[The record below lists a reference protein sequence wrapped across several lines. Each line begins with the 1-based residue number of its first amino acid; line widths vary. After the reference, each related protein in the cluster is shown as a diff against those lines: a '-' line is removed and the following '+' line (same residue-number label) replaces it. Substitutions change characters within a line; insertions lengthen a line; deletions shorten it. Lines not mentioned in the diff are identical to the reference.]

1 MKGISFHY
9 MQKGGNL
16 MGRKRKPV
24 INDNIERETV
34 RLTKYYQMLALNRY
48 KWENL
53 PNGIESRYI
62 EQMLFDNGECAL
74 FDHPDLG
81 LCVLRSSSRENL
93 NIYGEPTKLSL
104 TGFNEHRTVM
114 MDECIRIMNNDL
126 ALPTLPDIVYYAR
139 RMAEIDDI
147 IMQNLRQQRV
157 PYLFATNENNQYS
170 IKSLYDRMYQGEP
183 AIFVDKE
190 MLKGEPENIMVLPT
204 QAPYLVDQLQIQK
217 QEMERELLT
226 FLGINNTVEKK
237 ERLLVDE
244 TNSNNQFIKMASDI
258 GFKQRQLACEQM
270 NEMFGLNVTVKE
282 TQDEFQEEV
291 MEDGELYNGN
301 QGTSRESTD

>member
-1 MKGISFHY
+1 
-9 MQKGGNL
+9 

-24 INDNIERETV
+24 INANIEIETT
-34 RLTKYYQMLALNRY
+34 RLINHYQMLALNRY

-53 PNGIESRYI
+53 PKGIESRYI
-62 EQMLFDNGECAL
+62 EQMLYDNGECAM

-93 NIYGEPTKLSL
+93 NIYGEPTKLTL

-114 MDECIRIMNNDL
+114 MDECVRIMNNDL
-126 ALPTLPDIVYYAR
+126 GLPTLPNIVYYAR

-157 PYLFATNENNQYS
+157 PYLFATDENNS
-170 IKSLYDRMYQGEP
+170 FSMKSLYDRMYQGEP
-183 AIFVDKE
+183 AIFIDKE
-190 MLKGEPENIMVLPT
+190 MLKGEPENVMVIPT
-204 QAPYLVDQLQIQK
+204 TAPYLVDKLQIQK

-226 FLGINNTVEKK
+226 FLGINNTLEKK

-258 GFKQRQLACEQM
+258 GFKQRQLACEQI
-270 NEMFGLNVTVKE
+270 NEMFGLNVRVVE
-282 TQDEFQEEV
+282 TQDEFQSEV
-291 MEDGELYNGN
+291 MNDGELYNGN
-301 QGTSRESTD
+301 PRTDE

>member
-1 MKGISFHY
+1 
-9 MQKGGNL
+9 
-16 MGRKRKPV
+16 MGRKRKAV
-24 INDNIERETV
+24 VNDNIVQETA
-34 RLTKYYQMLALNRY
+34 RLTKHYQMLALNRY

-62 EQMLFDNGECAL
+62 EQMLYDNGECAM

-93 NIYGEPTKLSL
+93 NIYGAPTKLSL
-104 TGFNEHRTVM
+104 SGFNEHRTVM

-126 ALPTLPDIVYYAR
+126 GLPTLPNIVYYAR

-157 PYLFATNENNQYS
+157 PYLFATDESNS
-170 IKSLYDRMYQGEP
+170 FSMKSLYDRMYQGEP
-183 AIFVDKE
+183 AIFVDKD
-190 MLKGEPENIMVLPT
+190 MLKGQPENVMVIPT
-204 QAPYLVDQLQIQK
+204 IAPYLVDKLQIQK

-226 FLGINNTVEKK
+226 FLGINNTLEKK

-258 GFKQRQLACEQM
+258 GFKQRQLACEKM
-270 NEMFGLNVTVKE
+270 NEMFGLNVRVVE
-282 TQDEFQEEV
+282 TQDEFECEV
-291 MEDGELYNGN
+291 MDDGELYD
-301 QGTSRESTD
+301 GTQRTTE

>member
-1 MKGISFHY
+1 MLSFHH

-24 INDNIERETV
+24 INDNIERETI

-62 EQMLFDNGECAL
+62 EQMLFDNGECAM

-81 LCVLRSSSRENL
+81 LCVMRSSSRENL

-104 TGFNEHRTVM
+104 SGFNEHRTVM
-114 MDECIRIMNNDL
+114 MDECVRIINNDL

-157 PYLFATNENNQYS
+157 PYLFATDENNS
-170 IKSLYDRMYQGEP
+170 FSMKSLYDRMYQGEP
-183 AIFVDKE
+183 AIFIDKE
-190 MLKGEPENIMVLPT
+190 MLKGEPENIMVIPT
-204 QAPYLVDQLQIQK
+204 TAPYLVDKLQIQK

-226 FLGINNTVEKK
+226 FLGINNTLEKK

-258 GFKQRQLACEQM
+258 GFKQRQLACEQI
-270 NEMFGLNVTVKE
+270 NEMFGLNVRVIE
-282 TQDEFQEEV
+282 TQDEFEMEV
-291 MEDGELYNGN
+291 SNDGELYNDN
-301 QGTSRESTD
+301 QRMSE

>member
-1 MKGISFHY
+1 
-9 MQKGGNL
+9 

-24 INDNIERETV
+24 INDNIERETI

-48 KWENL
+48 KWENV

-114 MDECIRIMNNDL
+114 IDECIRIMNNDL

-183 AIFVDKE
+183 AIFIDGD

-204 QAPYLVDQLQIQK
+204 QAPYLVDQLQTQK

-226 FLGINNTVEKK
+226 FLGINNTLEKK

-270 NEMFGLNVTVKE
+270 NEMFGLNVRVIE

-291 MEDGELYNGN
+291 MEDGKLYNGN
-301 QGTSRESTD
+301 QGTDGESAD

>member
-1 MKGISFHY
+1 
-9 MQKGGNL
+9 

-24 INDNIERETV
+24 INDAIERETI
-34 RLTKYYQMLALNRY
+34 RLTNHYQMMALNRY

-62 EQMLFDNGECAL
+62 EQMLYDNGECAM

-93 NIYGEPTKLSL
+93 NIYGEPTKLTV

-114 MDECIRIMNNDL
+114 MDECVRILNNDL
-126 ALPTLPDIVYYAR
+126 GLPTHTDILYYAR

-157 PYLFATNENNQYS
+157 PYLFATNENNQFS

-183 AIFVDKE
+183 AIFIDGD

-204 QAPYLVDQLQIQK
+204 QAPYLVDQLQLQK

-226 FLGINNTVEKK
+226 FLGINNTIEKK

-244 TNSNNQFIKMASDI
+244 TNSNNQYIKMASDL
-258 GFKQRQLACEQM
+258 GYKQRQLACEQI
-270 NEMFGLNVTVKE
+270 NKMFGLNVSVSE
-282 TQDEFQEEV
+282 TQDEFQQEV
-291 MEDGELYNGN
+291 IDDGELYDGN
-301 QGTSRESTD
+301 TSDDR

>member
-1 MKGISFHY
+1 
-9 MQKGGNL
+9 

-24 INDNIERETV
+24 INDNIERETI
-34 RLTKYYQMLALNRY
+34 RLTKHYQMMALNRY

-62 EQMLFDNGECAL
+62 EEMLYDNGECAM

-93 NIYGEPTKLSL
+93 NIYGEPTKLTV

-114 MDECIRIMNNDL
+114 MDECVRILNNDL
-126 ALPTLPDIVYYAR
+126 ALPTLPNIAYYAR
-139 RMAEIDDI
+139 RMAEVDDI
-147 IMQNLRQQRV
+147 ILQNLRQQRV
-157 PYLFATNENNQYS
+157 PYIFATDENNAFS
-170 IKSLYDRMYQGEP
+170 MKALYDRIYQGEA

-190 MLKGEPENIMVLPT
+190 MLKGEPENIMVIPT
-204 QAPYLVDQLQIQK
+204 LAPYLVDKLQIQK

-226 FLGINNTVEKK
+226 FLGINNTLEKK

-270 NEMFGLNVTVKE
+270 NERFGLNVRVVE
-282 TQDEFQEEV
+282 TQDEMNEEV
-291 MEDGELYNGN
+291 EQDGKLYYGN
-301 QGTSRESTD
+301 QGDDEPTTH

>member
-1 MKGISFHY
+1 
-9 MQKGGNL
+9 

-34 RLTKYYQMLALNRY
+34 RLTKHYQMLALNRY

-62 EQMLFDNGECAL
+62 EEMLYDNGECAM

-114 MDECIRIMNNDL
+114 MDECVRIMNNDL
-126 ALPTLPDIVYYAR
+126 ALPTLPNIVYYAR

-157 PYLFATNENNQYS
+157 PYLFATDENNAFS
-170 IKSLYDRMYQGEP
+170 MKSLYDRMYQGEP
-183 AIFVDKE
+183 SIFIDKE
-190 MLKGEPENIMVLPT
+190 MLKGEPENIMVIPT
-204 QAPYLVDQLQIQK
+204 VAPYLVDKLQIQK

-226 FLGINNTVEKK
+226 FLGINNTLEKK
-237 ERLLVDE
+237 ERLIVDE

-258 GFKQRQLACEQM
+258 GFKQRQLACEQI
-270 NEMFGLNVTVKE
+270 NEMFGLNVRVIE
-282 TQDEFQEEV
+282 TQDEFQQEV
-291 MEDGELYNGN
+291 MDDGELYNGN
-301 QGTSRESTD
+301 KGND

>member
-1 MKGISFHY
+1 
-9 MQKGGNL
+9 

-24 INDNIERETV
+24 INDNIERETI
-34 RLTKYYQMLALNRY
+34 RLTKYYQMMALNRY

-62 EQMLFDNGECAL
+62 EEMLYDNGECAM

-93 NIYGEPTKLSL
+93 NIYGEPTKLMLS
-104 TGFNEHRTVM
+104 GFNEHRTIM
-114 MDECIRIMNNDL
+114 MDECVRILNNDL
-126 ALPTLPDIVYYAR
+126 ALPTLQHIVYYAR

-157 PYLFATNENNQYS
+157 PYLFATDENNGLTM
-170 IKSLYDRMYQGEP
+170 KTLYDRIYQGEA
-183 AIFVDKE
+183 AIFIDKE
-190 MLKGEPENIMVLPT
+190 MLKGEPENIMVIPT
-204 QAPYLVDQLQIQK
+204 LAPYLVDKLQIQK

-226 FLGINNTVEKK
+226 FLGINNTLEKK

-270 NEMFGLNVTVKE
+270 NERFGLNVRVIE
-282 TQDEFQEEV
+282 TQDEMKEEV
-291 MEDGELYNGN
+291 ERDGELYHGN
-301 QGTSRESTD
+301 QGDDEPTAH

>member
-1 MKGISFHY
+1 
-9 MQKGGNL
+9 

-24 INDNIERETV
+24 INDNIELETA
-34 RLTKYYQMLALNRY
+34 RLTKHYQMLALNRY

-62 EQMLFDNGECAL
+62 EQMLYDNGECAM

-114 MDECIRIMNNDL
+114 MDECVRIMNNDL
-126 ALPTLPDIVYYAR
+126 GLPTLPNIVYYAR

-157 PYLFATNENNQYS
+157 PYLFATDESNS
-170 IKSLYDRMYQGEP
+170 FSMKSLYDRMYQGEP
-183 AIFVDKE
+183 AIFVDKD
-190 MLKGEPENIMVLPT
+190 MLKGQPENVMVIPT
-204 QAPYLVDQLQIQK
+204 PAPYLVDKLQIQK

-226 FLGINNTVEKK
+226 FLGINNTLEKK

-258 GFKQRQLACEQM
+258 GFKQRQLACEKM
-270 NEMFGLNVTVKE
+270 NEMFCLNVRVVE
-282 TQDEFQEEV
+282 TQDEFEEEV
-291 MEDGELYNGN
+291 MDDGELYD
-301 QGTSRESTD
+301 GTQRTAE

>member
-1 MKGISFHY
+1 
-9 MQKGGNL
+9 

-24 INDNIERETV
+24 VNDNIERETI
-34 RLTKYYQMLALNRY
+34 RLTKHYQMLALNRY
-48 KWENL
+48 RWENL

-62 EQMLFDNGECAL
+62 EEMLYDNGECAM

-93 NIYGEPTKLSL
+93 NIYGEPTKLTLS
-104 TGFNEHRTVM
+104 GFNEHRTVM
-114 MDECIRIMNNDL
+114 MDECVRIMNNDL
-126 ALPTLPDIVYYAR
+126 ALPTLSNIVYYAR

-157 PYLFATNENNQYS
+157 PYLFATDDNNS
-170 IKSLYDRMYQGEP
+170 FSLKTLYDRMYQGEP

-204 QAPYLVDQLQIQK
+204 QAPYLVDKLQIQK

-226 FLGINNTVEKK
+226 FLGINNTLEKK

-244 TNSNNQFIKMASDI
+244 TNSNNQLIKMASDI
-258 GFKQRQLACEQM
+258 GFKQRQLACEQL
-270 NEMFGLNVTVKE
+270 NKMFGLNVNVIE
-282 TQDEFQEEV
+282 TQDEYEKEV
-291 MEDGELYNGN
+291 IGVGEPYNGN
-301 QGTSRESTD
+301 PSDDR

>member
-1 MKGISFHY
+1 
-9 MQKGGNL
+9 
-16 MGRKRKPV
+16 MGRKPKPV
-24 INDNIERETV
+24 INDNIERETI

-62 EQMLFDNGECAL
+62 EQMLYDNGECAM

-93 NIYGEPTKLSL
+93 NIYGEPTKLTV

-114 MDECIRIMNNDL
+114 MDECVRILNNDL
-126 ALPTLPDIVYYAR
+126 GLPTLEHIVYYAR

-157 PYLFATNENNQYS
+157 PYLFATDENNALS
-170 IKSLYDRMYQGEP
+170 MKTLYNRIYQGEP
-183 AIFVDKE
+183 AIFIDKE
-190 MLKGEPENIMVLPT
+190 MLKGEPENIMVIPT
-204 QAPYLVDQLQIQK
+204 LAPYLVDKLQIQK

-226 FLGINNTVEKK
+226 FLGINNTLEKK
-237 ERLLVDE
+237 ERLIVDE

-258 GFKQRQLACEQM
+258 GFKQRQLACQQM
-270 NEMFGLNVTVKE
+270 NEMFGLNIRVIE
-282 TQDEFQEEV
+282 TQDEMKEEV
-291 MEDGELYNGN
+291 EQDGELYNGN
-301 QGTSRESTD
+301 QRDDESTTD

>member
-1 MKGISFHY
+1 
-9 MQKGGNL
+9 

-62 EQMLFDNGECAL
+62 EQMLFDNGECAM

-104 TGFNEHRTVM
+104 TGFNEHLTVM
-114 MDECIRIMNNDL
+114 MDECVRIMNNDL
-126 ALPTLPDIVYYAR
+126 ALSSLPDILYYSR

-157 PYLFATNENNQYS
+157 PYLLATNENNHFS
-170 IKSLYDRMYQGEP
+170 IKTLYDRMYQGEP

-190 MLKGEPENIMVLPT
+190 MLKGEPENIMVLPV
-204 QAPYLVDQLQIQK
+204 QAPYLVDKLQIQK

-226 FLGINNTVEKK
+226 FLGINNTLEKK
-237 ERLLVDE
+237 ERLIVDE
-244 TNSNNQFIKMASDI
+244 TNANNQFIKMASDI

-270 NEMFGLNVTVKE
+270 NEMFGLNVRVVE
-282 TQDEFQEEV
+282 TQDEFESEV
-291 MEDGELYNGN
+291 VDGGALYTRP
-301 QGTSRESTD
+301 QRDDVQSID

>member
-1 MKGISFHY
+1 
-9 MQKGGNL
+9 

-34 RLTKYYQMLALNRY
+34 RLSKYYQMLALNRY

-62 EQMLFDNGECAL
+62 EQMLYDNGECAM

-114 MDECIRIMNNDL
+114 MDECVRIMNNDL
-126 ALPTLPDIVYYAR
+126 GLPTLPNIIYYAR

-157 PYLFATNENNQYS
+157 PYLFATDENNS
-170 IKSLYDRMYQGEP
+170 FSMKALYDRMYQGEP
-183 AIFVDKE
+183 AIFIDKE
-190 MLKGEPENIMVLPT
+190 MLKGEPENIMVIPT
-204 QAPYLVDQLQIQK
+204 TAPYLVDKLQIQK

-226 FLGINNTVEKK
+226 FLGINNTLEKK
-237 ERLLVDE
+237 ERLLQDE
-244 TNSNNQFIKMASDI
+244 TNSNNQFIKMSSDI

-270 NEMFGLNVTVKE
+270 NAMFGLNVRVIE
-282 TQDEFQEEV
+282 TQDEFESEV
-291 MEDGELYNGN
+291 MDDGKLYNGN
-301 QGTSRESTD
+301 QGNDESTVD

>member
-1 MKGISFHY
+1 
-9 MQKGGNL
+9 

-24 INDNIERETV
+24 INDNVERETI
-34 RLTKYYQMLALNRY
+34 RLTKHYQMLALNRY

-62 EQMLFDNGECAL
+62 EQMLYDNGECAM

-114 MDECIRIMNNDL
+114 MDECVRIMNNDL
-126 ALPTLPDIVYYAR
+126 GLPSQENILYYAR

-157 PYLFATNENNQYS
+157 PYLFATDSNNALS
-170 IKSLYDRMYQGEP
+170 MKLLYAEMYQGEP

-190 MLKGEPENIMVLPT
+190 MLNGQPENIMILPT
-204 QAPYLVDQLQIQK
+204 QTPYLVDKLQIQK

-226 FLGINNTVEKK
+226 FLGINNTLEKK
-237 ERLLVDE
+237 ERLLQDE
-244 TNSNNQFIKMASDI
+244 TNSNNQFIKMSSDI
-258 GFKQRQLACEQM
+258 GFKQRQLACKLM
-270 NEMFGLNVTVKE
+270 NEKYGLNVRVIE
-282 TQDEFQEEV
+282 TQDELQSEV
-291 MEDGELYNGN
+291 MNDGEVYDDNLRDGEK
-301 QGTSRESTD
+301 SVD

>member
-1 MKGISFHY
+1 
-9 MQKGGNL
+9 

-62 EQMLFDNGECAL
+62 EQMLFDNGECAM
-74 FDHPDLG
+74 FDHPDFG
-81 LCVLRSSSRENL
+81 LTVLRSSSRENL
-93 NIYGEPTKLSL
+93 NIYGEPTKLTL

-114 MDECIRIMNNDL
+114 MDECVRIMNNDL

-157 PYLFATNENNQYS
+157 PYLFATDENNAFS
-170 IKSLYDRMYQGEP
+170 MKSLYDRIYQGEP

-204 QAPYLVDQLQIQK
+204 QSPYLVDKLQLQK

-226 FLGINNTVEKK
+226 FLGINNTLEKK

-282 TQDEFQEEV
+282 TQDEFQEV
-291 MEDGELYNGN
+291 MDDGELYSGIENN
-301 QGTSRESTD
+301 

>member
-1 MKGISFHY
+1 
-9 MQKGGNL
+9 

-24 INDNIERETV
+24 VNENIERETV
-34 RLTKYYQMLALNRY
+34 RLTKHYQMLALNRY
-48 KWENL
+48 RWENL

-62 EQMLFDNGECAL
+62 EEMLYDNGECAM

-93 NIYGEPTKLSL
+93 NIYGEPTKLTL

-114 MDECIRIMNNDL
+114 MDDCVRIMNNDL
-126 ALPTLPDIVYYAR
+126 ALPTLPNIVYYAR

-157 PYLFATNENNQYS
+157 PYLFATDENNS
-170 IKSLYDRMYQGEP
+170 FSMKALYDRIYQGEP
-183 AIFVDKE
+183 AIFIDKE
-190 MLKGEPENIMVLPT
+190 MLKGEPENIMVIPT
-204 QAPYLVDQLQIQK
+204 VSPYLVDKLQIQK

-226 FLGINNTVEKK
+226 FLGINNTLEKK
-237 ERLLVDE
+237 ERLIVDE

-258 GFKQRQLACEQM
+258 GFKQRQLACQQM
-270 NEMFGLNVTVKE
+270 NEMFGLNVRVFE
-282 TQDEFQEEV
+282 TQDEFEEEV
-291 MEDGELYNGN
+291 TDDGELYNDG
-301 QGTSRESTD
+301 QRLSE

>member
-1 MKGISFHY
+1 
-9 MQKGGNL
+9 
-16 MGRKRKPV
+16 MGRKRKAV
-24 INDNIERETV
+24 VNDNIVQETA
-34 RLTKYYQMLALNRY
+34 RLTKHYQMLALNRY

-62 EQMLFDNGECAL
+62 EQMLYDNGECAM

-81 LCVLRSSSRENL
+81 LCILRSSSRENL

-114 MDECIRIMNNDL
+114 MDDCVRIMNNDL
-126 ALPTLPDIVYYAR
+126 ALPTLPNIVYYAK

-157 PYLFATNENNQYS
+157 PYLFATDESNS
-170 IKSLYDRMYQGEP
+170 FSMKSLYDKMYQGEP
-183 AIFVDKE
+183 AIFVDKD
-190 MLKGEPENIMVLPT
+190 MLKGQPENIMVIPT
-204 QAPYLVDQLQIQK
+204 VAPYLVDKLQIQK

-226 FLGINNTVEKK
+226 FLGINNTLEKK

-258 GFKQRQLACEQM
+258 GFKQRQLACEKM
-270 NEMFGLNVTVKE
+270 NEMFGLNVQVVE
-282 TQDEFQEEV
+282 TQDEFEEEV
-291 MEDGELYNGN
+291 MDDGELYNGT
-301 QGTSRESTD
+301 QRTIE

>member
-1 MKGISFHY
+1 
-9 MQKGGNL
+9 

-24 INDNIERETV
+24 VNDNIERETI
-34 RLTKYYQMLALNRY
+34 RLTKHYQMLALNRY
-48 KWENL
+48 RWENL

-62 EQMLFDNGECAL
+62 EEMLYDNGECAM

-114 MDECIRIMNNDL
+114 MDECVRIMNNDL
-126 ALPTLPDIVYYAR
+126 ALPTLQNIVYYAR

-157 PYLFATNENNQYS
+157 PYLFATDENNAFS
-170 IKSLYDRMYQGEP
+170 MKALYDRIYQGEP
-183 AIFVDKE
+183 AIFIDKE
-190 MLKGEPENIMVLPT
+190 MLKGEPENIMVIPT
-204 QAPYLVDQLQIQK
+204 VAPYLVDKLQIQK

-226 FLGINNTVEKK
+226 FLGINNTLEKK
-237 ERLLVDE
+237 ERLLQDE
-244 TNSNNQFIKMASDI
+244 TNSNNQFIKMSSDI
-258 GFKQRQLACEQM
+258 GFKQRQLACQQM
-270 NEMFGLNVTVKE
+270 NEMFGLNVSVVE
-282 TQDEFQEEV
+282 TQDEFQKEV
-291 MEDGELYNGN
+291 MDDGELYIGN
-301 QGTSRESTD
+301 SSDDR

>member
-1 MKGISFHY
+1 
-9 MQKGGNL
+9 

-24 INDNIERETV
+24 INDNIERETI
-34 RLTKYYQMLALNRY
+34 RLAKHYQMLALNRY

-62 EQMLFDNGECAL
+62 EQMLYDNGECAL
-74 FDHPDLG
+74 FDHPDFG
-81 LCVLRSSSRENL
+81 LTVLRSSSRENL

-104 TGFNEHRTVM
+104 TGFNEHRIVM
-114 MDECIRIMNNDL
+114 MGECVRILNNDL
-126 ALPTLPDIVYYAR
+126 ALPTQENIIYYAR

-157 PYLFATNENNQYS
+157 PYLFATDENNS
-170 IKSLYDRMYQGEP
+170 FSMKTLYDRIYQGEP

-190 MLKGEPENIMVLPT
+190 MLNGQTENIMVIPT
-204 QAPYLVDQLQIQK
+204 IAPYLVDKLQIQK

-226 FLGINNTVEKK
+226 FLGINNTLEKK
-237 ERLLVDE
+237 ERLIVDE

-258 GFKQRQLACEQM
+258 GFKQRQLACEQI
-270 NEMFGLNVTVKE
+270 NEMFGLNVRVIE
-282 TQDEFQEEV
+282 TQDEFESEV
-291 MEDGELYNGN
+291 MDDGEFYNRTERDGDK
-301 QGTSRESTD
+301 SID

>member
-1 MKGISFHY
+1 
-9 MQKGGNL
+9 

-24 INDNIERETV
+24 INDNIERETI

-62 EQMLFDNGECAL
+62 EQMLFDNGECAM

-114 MDECIRIMNNDL
+114 MDECVRIMNNDL

-183 AIFVDKE
+183 AIFIDSD

-226 FLGINNTVEKK
+226 FLGINNTLEKK

-258 GFKQRQLACEQM
+258 GFKQRQLACEQL
-270 NEMFGLNVTVKE
+270 NKMFGLNVRVIE

-301 QGTSRESTD
+301 KGND

>member
-1 MKGISFHY
+1 
-9 MQKGGNL
+9 

-24 INDNIERETV
+24 INDNIERESI

-62 EQMLFDNGECAL
+62 EQMLFDNGECAM

-81 LCVLRSSSRENL
+81 LCVMRSSSRENL

-104 TGFNEHRTVM
+104 TGFNAHRTGM
-114 MDECIRIMNNDL
+114 MDDCVRIINNDL

-157 PYLFATNENNQYS
+157 PYLFATDENNS
-170 IKSLYDRMYQGEP
+170 FSMKTLYDRMYQGEP
-183 AIFVDKE
+183 AIFIDKE
-190 MLKGEPENIMVLPT
+190 MLKGEPENIMVIPT
-204 QAPYLVDQLQIQK
+204 TAPYLVDKLQIQK

-226 FLGINNTVEKK
+226 FLGINNTLEKK
-237 ERLLVDE
+237 ERLIVDE

-258 GFKQRQLACEQM
+258 GFKQRQLACEQI
-270 NEMFGLNVTVKE
+270 NEMFGLNVRVIE
-282 TQDEFQEEV
+282 TQDEFEMEV
-291 MEDGELYNGN
+291 SNDVELYNDN
-301 QGTSRESTD
+301 QQMRE

>member
-1 MKGISFHY
+1 
-9 MQKGGNL
+9 

-62 EQMLFDNGECAL
+62 EQMLYDNGECAM

-81 LCVLRSSSRENL
+81 LCILRSSSRENL
-93 NIYGEPTKLSL
+93 NIYGEPTKLTL
-104 TGFNEHRTVM
+104 TGFNEHRTVL
-114 MDECIRIMNNDL
+114 MDECVRILNNDL
-126 ALPTLPDIVYYAR
+126 GLPTLQNIVYYAR

-157 PYLFATNENNQYS
+157 PYLFATDENNS
-170 IKSLYDRMYQGEP
+170 FSMKSLYDRMYQGEP
-183 AIFVDKE
+183 AIFIDKE
-190 MLKGEPENIMVLPT
+190 MLKGEPENIMVIPT
-204 QAPYLVDQLQIQK
+204 TAPYLVDKLQIQK

-226 FLGINNTVEKK
+226 FLGINNTLEKK

-258 GFKQRQLACEQM
+258 GYKQRQLACQKM
-270 NEMFGLNVTVKE
+270 NEMFGLNISVVE
-282 TQDEFQEEV
+282 TQDEMKQEV
-291 MEDGELYNGN
+291 MNDVELYDGD
-301 QGTSRESTD
+301 TSDGR

>member
-1 MKGISFHY
+1 
-9 MQKGGNL
+9 

-62 EQMLFDNGECAL
+62 EQMLFDNGECAM

-104 TGFNEHRTVM
+104 SGFNEHRTVM
-114 MDECIRIMNNDL
+114 MDECVRIMNNDL

-170 IKSLYDRMYQGEP
+170 IKSLYDRIYQGEP

-204 QAPYLVDQLQIQK
+204 QAPYLVDQLQMQK

-226 FLGINNTVEKK
+226 FLGINNTLEKK

-270 NEMFGLNVTVKE
+270 NEMFGLNVTIKE

>member
-1 MKGISFHY
+1 
-9 MQKGGNL
+9 

-24 INDNIERETV
+24 INDNIERETI

-114 MDECIRIMNNDL
+114 MDDCVRIMNNDL

-157 PYLFATNENNQYS
+157 PYLFATDENNS
-170 IKSLYDRMYQGEP
+170 FSMKSLYDRMYQGEP
-183 AIFVDKE
+183 AIFIDKD
-190 MLKGEPENIMVLPT
+190 MLNGQPENIMVLPT
-204 QAPYLVDQLQIQK
+204 TTPYLVDKLQIQK

-226 FLGINNTVEKK
+226 FLGINNTLEKK
-237 ERLLVDE
+237 ERLIVDE

-258 GFKQRQLACEQM
+258 GFKQRQLACEQI
-270 NEMFGLNVTVKE
+270 NEMFGLNVRVVE
-282 TQDEFQEEV
+282 TQDEFELEV
-291 MEDGELYNGN
+291 SNDGELYNDN
-301 QGTSRESTD
+301 QRMSE

>member
-1 MKGISFHY
+1 
-9 MQKGGNL
+9 

-24 INDNIERETV
+24 VNDNIERETV

-62 EQMLFDNGECAL
+62 EQMLYDNGECAM
-74 FDHPDLG
+74 FDHPNLG

-93 NIYGEPTKLSL
+93 NIYGEPTKLTL

-114 MDECIRIMNNDL
+114 MDECVRILNNDL
-126 ALPTLPDIVYYAR
+126 GLPTLQNIVYYAR

-157 PYLFATNENNQYS
+157 PYLFATDENNS
-170 IKSLYDRMYQGEP
+170 FSMKSLYDRMYQGEP
-183 AIFVDKE
+183 AIFIDKE
-190 MLKGEPENIMVLPT
+190 MLKGEPENIMVIPT
-204 QAPYLVDQLQIQK
+204 TAPYLVDKLQIQK

-226 FLGINNTVEKK
+226 FLGINNTLEKK

-258 GFKQRQLACEQM
+258 GYKQRQLACQKM
-270 NEMFGLNVTVKE
+270 NEMFGLNISVKE
-282 TQDEFQEEV
+282 TQDEMKQEV
-291 MEDGELYNGN
+291 VNDGELYDGN
-301 QGTSRESTD
+301 TSNDR

>member
-1 MKGISFHY
+1 
-9 MQKGGNL
+9 

-24 INDNIERETV
+24 VNDNIERETI
-34 RLTKYYQMLALNRY
+34 RLTKHYQMLALNRY
-48 KWENL
+48 RWENL

-62 EQMLFDNGECAL
+62 EEMLYDNGECAM

-114 MDECIRIMNNDL
+114 MDECVRIMNNDL
-126 ALPTLPDIVYYAR
+126 ALPTMPNIVYYAR

-157 PYLFATNENNQYS
+157 PYLFATDENNS
-170 IKSLYDRMYQGEP
+170 FSMKALYDGIYQGEP
-183 AIFVDKE
+183 AIFIDKE
-190 MLKGEPENIMVLPT
+190 MLKGEPENIMVIPT
-204 QAPYLVDQLQIQK
+204 TAPYLVDKLQIQK

-226 FLGINNTVEKK
+226 FLGINNTLEKK
-237 ERLLVDE
+237 ERLLQDE
-244 TNSNNQFIKMASDI
+244 TNSNNQFIKMSSDI
-258 GFKQRQLACEQM
+258 GFKQRQLACQQM
-270 NEMFGLNVTVKE
+270 NEMFGLNVSVVE
-282 TQDEFQEEV
+282 TQDEFQKEV
-291 MEDGELYNGN
+291 MDNGELYTGN
-301 QGTSRESTD
+301 SSDDR

>member
-1 MKGISFHY
+1 
-9 MQKGGNL
+9 

-24 INDNIERETV
+24 VNDNIEREAV
-34 RLTKYYQMLALNRY
+34 RLTKHYQMVALNRY
-48 KWENL
+48 RWENL

-62 EQMLFDNGECAL
+62 EEMLYDNGECAM

-104 TGFNEHRTVM
+104 TGFNEHRTIM
-114 MDECIRIMNNDL
+114 MDECVRIMNNDL
-126 ALPTLPDIVYYAR
+126 ALPTLPNIVYYAR

-157 PYLFATNENNQYS
+157 PYLFATDENNAFS
-170 IKSLYDRMYQGEP
+170 MKSLYDRIYQGEP
-183 AIFVDKE
+183 AIFIDKE
-190 MLKGEPENIMVLPT
+190 MLKGEPENIMVIPT
-204 QAPYLVDQLQIQK
+204 VAPYLVDKLQIQK

-226 FLGINNTVEKK
+226 FLGINNTLEKK
-237 ERLLVDE
+237 ERLIVDE

-258 GFKQRQLACEQM
+258 GFKQRQLACEQI
-270 NEMFGLNVTVKE
+270 NEMFGLSVQVVE
-282 TQDEFQEEV
+282 TQDEFEREV
-291 MEDGELYNGN
+291 LDDGELYNGN
-301 QGTSRESTD
+301 KGND

>member
-1 MKGISFHY
+1 
-9 MQKGGNL
+9 

-24 INDNIERETV
+24 INDNIERETI

-62 EQMLFDNGECAL
+62 EQMLFDNGECAM

-93 NIYGEPTKLSL
+93 NIYGEPTKLTLS
-104 TGFNEHRTVM
+104 GFNEHRTVM
-114 MDECIRIMNNDL
+114 MDECVRIINNDL
-126 ALPTLPDIVYYAR
+126 ALPSLPDILYYAR

-147 IMQNLRQQRV
+147 VMQNLRQQRV
-157 PYLFATNENNQYS
+157 PYLFATDENNS
-170 IKSLYDRMYQGEP
+170 FSVKTLYDRMYQGEP
-183 AIFVDKE
+183 AIFIDKE
-190 MLKGEPENIMVLPT
+190 MLKGEPENIMVIPT
-204 QAPYLVDQLQIQK
+204 QAPYLVDKLQIQK

-226 FLGINNTVEKK
+226 FLGINNTLEKK

-270 NEMFGLNVTVKE
+270 NEMFGLNVRVVE
-282 TQDEFQEEV
+282 TQDEFESEV
-291 MEDGELYNGN
+291 MDSGELYNDN
-301 QGTSRESTD
+301 SRDDE